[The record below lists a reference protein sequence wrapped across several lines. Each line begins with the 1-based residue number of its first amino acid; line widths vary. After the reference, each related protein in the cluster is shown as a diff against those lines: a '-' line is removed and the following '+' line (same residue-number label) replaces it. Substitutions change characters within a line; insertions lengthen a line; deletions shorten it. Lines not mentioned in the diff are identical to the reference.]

1 MEETKKQWQISI
13 KEWRQNHEEERRKTQ
28 VDMQDSIMTSS
39 REDTFLEKV
48 KHSKSFHNR
57 KRNSVNHSKDNNFE
71 KVHNNTADTT
81 SYSNHS
87 SSSSP
92 LRSCKTKKVAISN
105 GHSISLNHRHNL
117 RTRTNSSCKTSADE
131 SSNHSPYKGHNN
143 GPLPTSPH
151 RSSSRITSKAVESPS
166 KQVNSHSS
174 RSNRHSSRLQNVDL
188 NSSANSNHS
197 FSTRRS
203 SRNVSFR

>member
-1 MEETKKQWQISI
+1 MSI
-13 KEWRQNHEEERRKTQ
+13 KEWRQNHEEERRQTQ
-28 VDMQDSIMTSS
+28 VELQDSLMTCS
-39 REDTFLEKV
+39 REDASLEKV
-48 KHSKSFHNR
+48 KHSNKFHNR
-57 KRNSVNHSKDNNFE
+57 KRHLVNNSKDDNFD
-71 KVHNNTADTT
+71 KTFDHTADSN

-87 SSSSP
+87 P
-92 LRSCKTKKVAISN
+92 RKAKKIATPN

-117 RTRTNSSCKTSADE
+117 RTRTNSSCKMSTDE
-131 SSNHSPYKGHNN
+131 SSNHSSKSHNN
-143 GPLPTSPH
+143 RPLASQATSPH
-151 RSSSRITSKAVESPS
+151 RNSSRISSKVVESPS

-203 SRNVSFR
+203 SRNVSFRWL